1 MIAMNQAKYDG
12 LPDDLKKVIDANSG
26 AALSRDLGRKWDE
39 WDLIGRAAVLKRN
52 TPIHVIDGA
61 DLDAWKKAAEPIFP
75 KWIEERNKAGDK
87 GAELVKAAQDLVAKY
102 SK

>member
-1 MIAMNQAKYDG
+1 MNKAKYDG

-26 AALSRDLGRKWDE
+26 ADLSRQLGRWWDE
-39 WDLIGRAAVLKRN
+39 WDQIGKALVVKRN

-61 DLDAWKKAAEPIFP
+61 DLVAWKKATEPLVA

-87 GAELVKAAQDLVAKY
+87 GADLVRAAQDLIAKY